1 MTIKNKFVPPTINY
15 KHPYPQCDLDY
26 VPNRGIDRTVQTALS
41 NSFAFGA
48 RNAAVVI
55 QDYNGTSF

>member
-1 MTIKNKFVPPTINY
+1 M
-15 KHPYPQCDLDY
+15 HPDPQCDLDY
-26 VPNRGIDRTVQTALS
+26 VPNRGIDRSVQTALS